1 MANPYHD
8 AEGKFCSRDE
18 MKGAIQAAQ
27 RAGNFETYFQLRKDF
42 EQIDKNR
49 VEISKD
55 TFDDFVKRSS
65 IFVSLNENMEGND
78 IRLAYNS
85 AKQSIIDHDSTK
97 EKFLPYL
104 RHPNL
109 PDDVRQDILESI
121 PEDSIAHTISR
132 FNDDVGYPQKPVFLS
147 RDDVIKLASRSQSY
161 SVAKHVARN
170 PILTFEDKYNT
181 VKQGDEGLAA
191 LASEQPKLFF
201 KDDTLKQEFYD
212 KMSKL
217 DAEGSTI
224 ASKYHSVLAEHSDNP
239 ADLSYI
245 IENDKTGSYEYGTP
259 VGRLVMNPALTRD
272 NAIAV
277 LRNSVDHD
285 IINAKHTAGT
295 IARTLG
301 EKGGYV
307 AYELATP
314 SKNYYK
320 NEPNPEDVKKVDSLR
335 DKGYS
340 LDVDKTNSIEHKQF
354 IAAQAR
360 VDASEKN
367 YKTLTKE
374 FKKVRLTKNA
384 IFDHGKKYSE
394 LQARLIRAKNYVT
407 ISQYINKLEHLDR

>member
-27 RAGNFETYFQLRKDF
+27 RAGNFDTYFQLRKDF

-55 TFDDFVKRSS
+55 AFDDFVKRSS
-65 IFVSLNENMEGND
+65 IFVSLNENMDGND

-85 AKQSIIDHDSTK
+85 AKQGIIDNDSTK

-121 PEDSIAHTISR
+121 PEDTIAHTISK
-132 FNDDVGYPQKPVFLS
+132 FNDDSHYSQKPVFLT
-147 RDDVIKLASRSQSY
+147 RDDVIKLANRNQSY

-170 PILTFEDKYNT
+170 PLLTFEDKYNI

-191 LASEQPKLFF
+191 LAAEQPEVFF
-201 KDDTLKQEFYD
+201 KDETLKQEFYS
-212 KMSKL
+212 KMGKL
-217 DAEGSTI
+217 DAEGNPI
-224 ASKYHSVLAEHSDNP
+224 ASRYHSVLAKHSNNP
-239 ADLSYI
+239 EDLSYVV
-245 IENDKTGSYEYGTP
+245 ENDKAASYDYGTP
-259 VGRLVMNPALTRD
+259 IGNLIMNKALTRD

-277 LRNSVDHD
+277 LKNSIDHD
-285 IINAKHTAGT
+285 IINAKQTAGT

-301 EKGGYV
+301 DKGGYV
-307 AYELATP
+307 TYELTEP
-314 SKNYYK
+314 PKNYYK
-320 NEPNPEDVKKVDSLR
+320 SEPNPEDVKKVDSLQ

-367 YKTLTKE
+367 YKALTKE

-384 IFDHGKKYSE
+384 IFEHGKKYSE

-407 ISQYINKLEHLDR
+407 ISQYINKLEHLDK